1 MIVSP
6 VVLHRKSRHV
16 RPTTCWQQIIYST
29 GMWALLI
36 SDVENKTRKNRIY
49 PHMCRILRLL
59 VKHPSNAQMSNTR
72 CGGITAEASKAP
84 SAISPSAFCS
94 AFKSQYRAQLCPAQ
108 HGTARM
114 LISSSNADSKKTPKR
129 EVGESFLARLPAGYS
144 FLALS
149 EICNS
154 NPRGEAKCSEHIVS
168 AQMWTCRWTRSHR
181 RSLGKH
187 NTALSAPP
195 EKYRKSNQGVRGHT
209 GSLRRLHRHGQSV
222 KGNSCQRSSHLHY
235 FRERS
240 RRVLDLLQQQTPS
253 VR

>member
-1 MIVSP
+1 
-6 VVLHRKSRHV
+6 
-16 RPTTCWQQIIYST
+16 
-29 GMWALLI
+29 MWKTKRG
-36 SDVENKTRKNRIY
+36 KTRFIVICVVYYGFELKIRATLECLT
-49 PHMCRILRLL
+49 HAARDHCR
-59 VKHPSNAQMSNTR
+59 
-72 CGGITAEASKAP
+72 GIK
-84 SAISPSAFCS
+84 SATSPSAFCS
-94 AFKSQYRAQLCPAQ
+94 AFKSQYRAQWCPAQ

-114 LISSSNADSKKTPKR
+114 LISSSNADSKQTPKR
-129 EVGESFLARLPAGYS
+129 EVTESFLGRLPAGYS

-181 RSLGKH
+181 RSLGKD

-195 EKYRKSNQGVRGHT
+195 EKYRESNQGVRGHT
-209 GSLRRLHRHGQSV
+209 GSLRRPHRHGQSA